1 MKNNKD
7 IIKSYKKKIT
17 KIKLYNKQYFS
28 EDNPKISDANYD
40 KLKHEVLELEKR
52 FPNLKKKFSVS
63 KIVGSP
69 PSNKFKKIKHLRPML
84 SLSNAFDKNDMED
97 FLKKLK
103 IFLTLTKII

>member
-40 KLKHEVLELEKR
+40 KLK
-52 FPNLKKKFSVS
+52 
-63 KIVGSP
+63 
-69 PSNKFKKIKHLRPML
+69 
-84 SLSNAFDKNDMED
+84 
-97 FLKKLK
+97 
-103 IFLTLTKII
+103 TQ

>member
-28 EDNPKISDANYD
+28 EDNPKISDKSFD

-52 FPNLKKKFSVS
+52 FPNLKKNFQ
-63 KIVGSP
+63 
-69 PSNKFKKIKHLRPML
+69 
-84 SLSNAFDKNDMED
+84 
-97 FLKKLK
+97 
-103 IFLTLTKII
+103 